1 MTTRK
6 QNTANRR
13 DDADK
18 PKDAGNGN
26 DAIDRADADARP
38 DERDGTSRF
47 DTPMFDSTVTNP
59 DDDSPMFDSA
69 VTDADD
75 DAPMFDLSVTDLG
88 DDAPMFPDSKLG
100 SAADDEPMFADD
112 APMFGRSSSRAAPDD
127 GPMFPD
133 DTPMFPDDG
142 SAGGGDGSDDD
153 TFFLD
158 EGEDQEDQD
167 AYGSGADGNDAD
179 IDDNIDDD
187 FIEDDL
193 SDAPLA
199 LRFPLRGS
207 RLIEASAGT
216 GKTFTISAL
225 YVRLVL
231 GHGGPG
237 LAFPREMAPPDILVM
252 TFTDAATQELRD
264 RIRARLAQTARFFRE
279 EIAAPDPLMARLR
292 AGYPRSAWP
301 GNASKLDIAA
311 QWMDEAAVSTIHG
324 WCQRMLREHAFDSG
338 SLFTQTLA
346 TDHTDLL
353 ADVVRDYWRQ
363 HCYGLTGSALDWV
376 EANWK
381 TPDALRAKVTGL
393 LSATEPS
400 TQLMPLGDV
409 IAQTLA
415 DRRRHL
421 AELKAP
427 WAAWMGELMPL
438 IESACAAKQVD
449 GRKLQVARTRGWCD
463 LVTAWATTPD
473 IETLDIK
480 TGFERLTTQGIAE
493 VWKSGTPLTHPALDA
508 MAGLQ
513 RALASLPQPDT
524 ALLRHAAQW
533 VRHRFDQEKRRRA
546 EMGFDDM
553 LQRLDDALHGENG
566 DRLADLIRTQFP
578 VAMVDEF
585 QDTDPVQYRIFDKV
599 YQVEQNRDDCA
610 LLMIGDPKQ
619 AIYAFRGADIFTYL
633 RARSAT
639 EGRHAS
645 LDTNFRSTH
654 AMVAAVNRVFGLA
667 EDRLAGRG
675 AFLFRRGSGNPVPFL
690 SVAAAGRKE
699 RFTERGALD
708 RTAPADAAS
717 RHATP
722 GNDAALTVWHM
733 ASDAPLG
740 SGGYR
745 HHFAGVCASE
755 IVRLL
760 NLSSQGEAGFARD
773 NAPGTPLTPLTPLRP
788 ADIAILVRDFAEAR
802 AIRGALSQRGVRSVY
817 LSDKDSVFDGQEA
830 SDLLAWLKACAE
842 PDLDRPL
849 RAALATRTLA
859 LPLAALERINQD
871 ERHWEDR
878 VMQFRQYRGLW
889 RKQGVLPMLRRLL
902 HDFDLPRALMQRPDG
917 ERVLTNLLHLAELL
931 QQAASELDGEQAVI
945 RHLADHLGQPG
956 QTAEEQVL
964 RLESDEQLVRVVT
977 VHKSKG
983 LEYPLVFLPFVCAFK
998 PVDPA
1003 RPPVRFHDAQGHLV
1017 VRTAPDADDV
1027 ARADDERLA
1036 EDLRLL
1042 YVALT
1047 RAQHA
1052 CWVGVADLKRRGDAS
1067 VLHRSALG
1075 YLLGG
1080 GDPLPHSGALAAW
1093 LNELAEQHPA
1103 LRVVPAPE
1111 ATRTFMHQPR
1121 VAKRTPQVR
1130 RPQRSKA
1137 DHWWI
1142 ASYSALTIADQR
1154 VESDDGFDDP
1164 MLDGGRNEREER
1176 DPATEE
1182 TDQGTNGTARV
1193 DADYRTGLRSADN
1206 TGMQTGADAGTGAG
1220 AIGIEGAE
1228 NDLGDDRWA
1237 HDADLTSRAHGDGDD
1252 SFVDDLTASDLDM
1265 LAFGDR
1271 DADFGDPQYG
1281 DLSPDTPEAQKAFD
1295 DDVPDAGDVV
1305 NAAYATGTPGVGL
1318 HGFPRGPNPGTFLHG
1333 LLEWAGDEGFGT
1345 AAADRAALVDA
1356 VARRC
1361 NRRGWEAW
1369 IQPLSDWLA
1378 ALLVCPL
1385 PTGGG
1390 APVKLAGREAYQ
1402 VEMEFWF
1409 QSTRV
1414 DVTRLDALVRRHT
1427 LGGAPRA
1434 PANPALLNGMFKG
1447 FVDLVFEHDG
1457 RYYVA
1462 DYKSNWLGDDDAAYT
1477 QEAMRKEMLKKRYDL
1492 QYVLYLLAL
1501 HRQLK
1506 VRLPDYDYDR
1516 HVGGALYLFLRG
1528 SRASTKGAFHTR
1540 PPRALIEALD
1550 AMFAG
1555 RSVAGVAR

>member
-1 MTTRK
+1 MTTHTR
-6 QNTANRR
+6 N
-13 DDADK
+13 
-18 PKDAGNGN
+18 
-26 DAIDRADADARP
+26 
-38 DERDGTSRF
+38 
-47 DTPMFDSTVTNP
+47 
-59 DDDSPMFDSA
+59 
-69 VTDADD
+69 DADD
-75 DAPMFDLSVTDLG
+75 EPMFPD
-88 DDAPMFPDSKLG
+88 DDAPMFPDSQLG
-100 SAADDEPMFADD
+100 SAADDEPMF
-112 APMFGRSSSRAAPDD
+112 PDD
-127 GPMFPD
+127 V
-133 DTPMFPDDG
+133 PMFPDDG
-142 SAGGGDGSDDD
+142 SGGARDGDDEDALCFNEDDD
-153 TFFLD
+153 PD
-158 EGEDQEDQD
+158 VD
-167 AYGSGADGNDAD
+167 GADP
-179 IDDNIDDD
+179 DD
-187 FIEDDL
+187 FVEDDL

-264 RIRARLAQTARFFRE
+264 RIRARLAQAARFFRE
-279 EIAAPDPLMARLR
+279 DIAAPDPLMARLR

-301 GNASKLDIAA
+301 GNATKLDIAA

-363 HCYGLTGSALDWV
+363 HCYGLTGAALDWV

-381 TPDALRAKVTGL
+381 TPDGLRAKITGL
-393 LSATEPS
+393 LGATEPS
-400 TQLMPLGDV
+400 TQLPPLGDL
-409 IAQTLA
+409 IAGTLA
-415 DRRRHL
+415 ERRRQL

-427 WAAWMGELMPL
+427 WAAWMADLMPH
-438 IESACAAKQVD
+438 IEAACAAKQVD

-480 TGFERLTTQGIAE
+480 TGFERLTPQGIAE

-599 YQVEQNRDDCA
+599 YQVEKNRDDCA

-619 AIYAFRGADIFTYL
+619 AIYAFRGADIYTYL

-645 LDTNFRSTH
+645 LDTNFRSSQ
-654 AMVAAVNRVFGLA
+654 AMVAAVNRVFGMA
-667 EDRLAGRG
+667 EDRPAGRG

-690 SVAAAGRKE
+690 PVGAAGRGE
-699 RFTERGALD
+699 RFVEGAE
-708 RTAPADAAS
+708 AS
-717 RHATP
+717 ATHS
-722 GNDAALTVWHM
+722 GASLTVWHL
-733 ASDAPLG
+733 ASDTPVG
-740 SGGYR
+740 SGPYR
-745 HHFAGVCASE
+745 ERLAGGCASD

-773 NAPGTPLTPLTPLRP
+773 SAPLTPLRP

-802 AIRGALSQRGVRSVY
+802 AIRSALSQRGVRSVY

-830 SDLLAWLKACAE
+830 SDVLAWLKACAE

-902 HDFDLPRALMQRPDG
+902 HDFGLPRALMQRPDG

-945 RHLADHLGQPG
+945 RHLAEHLGQPG

-1003 RPPVRFHDAQGHLV
+1003 RPPVRFHDAQGRLV

-1052 CWVGVADLKRRGDAS
+1052 CWIGVADLKRRGDAS

-1080 GDPLPHSGALAAW
+1080 GDPLPHSGALTEW
-1093 LNELAEQHPA
+1093 LNDLTRDHPA
-1103 LRVVPAPE
+1103 VRVVPAPDV
-1111 ATRTFMHQPR
+1111 TRTPVHQPPVIQR
-1121 VAKRTPQVR
+1121 APDVR
-1130 RPQRSKA
+1130 RPQRGKA

-1154 VESDDGFDDP
+1154 VGKHDGW
-1164 MLDGGRNEREER
+1164 DGLVPEVN
-1176 DPATEE
+1176 
-1182 TDQGTNGTARV
+1182 
-1193 DADYRTGLRSADN
+1193 
-1206 TGMQTGADAGTGAG
+1206 
-1220 AIGIEGAE
+1220 
-1228 NDLGDDRWA
+1228 
-1237 HDADLTSRAHGDGDD
+1237 GDD
-1252 SFVDDLTASDLDM
+1252 SFPDDSVAGDLSASDLDT

-1271 DADFGDPQYG
+1271 DPHFGDPQYG

-1295 DDVPDAGDVV
+1295 DDTPDTGDTLDS
-1305 NAAYATGTPGVGL
+1305 AYATGTPGVGL

-1345 AAADRAALVDA
+1345 AAADRDALLDA

-1385 PTGGG
+1385 PAGGG
-1390 APVKLAGREAYQ
+1390 APVKLAELAAYQ

-1414 DVTRLDALVRRHT
+1414 DVTRMDALVRRHT
-1427 LGGAPRA
+1427 LGGAARA

-1477 QEAMRKEMLKKRYDL
+1477 QDTMRKEMLKKRYDL

-1528 SRASTKGAFHTR
+1528 SRAPSKGAFHTR
-1540 PPRALIEALD
+1540 PPRVLIDALD

-1555 RSVAGVAR
+1555 RGAAADAPGESA